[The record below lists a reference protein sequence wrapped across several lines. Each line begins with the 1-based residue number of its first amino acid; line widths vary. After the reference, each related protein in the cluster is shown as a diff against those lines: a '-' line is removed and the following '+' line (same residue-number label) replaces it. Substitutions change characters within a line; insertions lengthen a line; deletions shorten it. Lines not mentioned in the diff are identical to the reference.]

1 VHSENQSYI
10 FYPGAL
16 LAGPWVSFAD
26 YCAFIERTGVWSPLA
41 QPPPPSPL
49 LRALGAAVAGTV
61 CAGAHSLLMPRLPDS
76 AFLDASWVASHGV
89 PFKLAYMWAMGFASR
104 CKYYFV
110 WSWADVAC
118 RVGGLGWAGWQ
129 PKGGDAKKKD
139 DDAAAGATQL
149 VPRWDRCRNVD
160 ILGVELATSAAELP
174 QAWNTCTG
182 AWLRH
187 YCYERLLAR
196 RVPPFA
202 ALLVTQATSG
212 VWHGVYAGY
221 ALFFTSSSFMLQ
233 AAKVLF
239 RYQRALPP
247 AVRKP
252 FALLHWFLTA
262 FHLNYLAAAFIA
274 VTLPAGRAAWESVH
288 FAGHISM
295 IVRGAGTRLVLFL
308 CAAFYAWL

>member
-1 VHSENQSYI
+1 VCAISPAQSYI
-10 FYPGAL
+10 FYPGTL

-26 YCAFIERTGVWSPLA
+26 YCAFIERTGVWSPDA
-41 QPPPPSPL
+41 QPQPPSPL
-49 LRALGAAVAGTV
+49 LPALGVAVAGTL
-61 CAGAHSLLMPRLPDS
+61 CAALHSLLMPLLPDS
-76 AFLDASWVASHGV
+76 AFLNPGWVASHGV
-89 PFKLAYMWAMGFASR
+89 PFKLVYMWCMAFASR

-118 RVGGLGWAGWQ
+118 RLGGLGWAGWQ
-129 PKGGDAKKKD
+129 PKDTSGGAKK
-139 DDAAAGATQL
+139 DDAAATRME
-149 VPRWDRCRNVD
+149 PRWDRCRNVD

-212 VWHGVYAGY
+212 MWHGLYAGY
-221 ALFFTSSSFMLQ
+221 GLFFTSSSFMLQ

-239 RYQRALPP
+239 RYQRALP
-247 AVRKP
+247 AAARKP

-262 FHLNYLAAAFIA
+262 FHLNYLAATFIA
-274 VTLPAGRAAWESVH
+274 VTLPAGRAAWASVH
-288 FAGHISM
+288 YAGHISM
-295 IVRGAGTRLVLFL
+295 IVRARAVVAVFL
-308 CAAFYAWL
+308 PVDVCI